1 MKIASIEKILN
12 SYQVLKSRNMKHVS
26 ILVPNS
32 PCILSSVIGAFK
44 VLNTVNNVLKGQGK
58 KPFFKIQLVGISN
71 ETKLYDGLFIVRPEV
86 LLADTEKTD
95 LIIIPAF
102 DGDIQNCMKLNAAY
116 IPWITEQYKMGAEVA
131 SLCTGAFLLASTGLL
146 KGRKCST
153 HWLAADAFKKAFP
166 DVKLQAE
173 KIMTDEFGM
182 YSSGGAYSFLNLM
195 IYLVE
200 KFCGREM
207 AVYCSKVLEIEIE
220 RKSQSPFAI
229 FLGQKNHED
238 EPIKKAQ
245 LFIENNVHAKLSIEQ
260 LSELSAISRRNFE
273 RRFKKATSNTPVEY
287 LQRVKI
293 EAAKKSL
300 ESGRENINE
309 VMYSVG
315 YSDSKAFRTMFK
327 KITGLSPISYR
338 TKYNRE
344 IAIR

>member
-1 MKIASIEKILN
+1 
-12 SYQVLKSRNMKHVS
+12 MKHVS
-26 ILVPNS
+26 ILVPQG

-44 VLNTVNNVLKGQGK
+44 VFSTANNALIREGK
-58 KPFFKIQLVGISN
+58 RPAFKIQLVGLSK
-71 ETKLYDGLFIVRPEV
+71 ETPLYDGLFVMRPEV
-86 LLADTEKTD
+86 LLDDVPKTD

-102 DGDIQNCMKLNAAY
+102 QGDMAISLKLNQAY
-116 IPWITEQYKMGAEVA
+116 IPWITEQYKLGAEVA

-146 KGRKCST
+146 KGKKCST
-153 HWLAADAFKKAFP
+153 HWMAADAFREAFP
-166 DVKLQAE
+166 DVKLLAE
-173 KIMTDEFGM
+173 KIITDEMGI

-195 IYLVE
+195 MYLVE

-229 FLGQKNHED
+229 FTGQKEHED
-238 EPIKKAQ
+238 EQIRKAQ
-245 LFIENNVHAKLSIEQ
+245 LFMENNVNSKVSVEQ
-260 LSELSAISRRNFE
+260 LSEMFAISRRNFE
-273 RRFKKATSNTPVEY
+273 RRFKKATTNTPVEY

-300 ESGRENINE
+300 ESSRENINE

-327 KITGLSPISYR
+327 KITGLSPVNYR
-338 TKYNRE
+338 NKYNRE
-344 IAIR
+344 MAVR

>member
-1 MKIASIEKILN
+1 
-12 SYQVLKSRNMKHVS
+12 MKHVT
-26 ILVPNS
+26 ILVPNG
-32 PCILSSVIGAFK
+32 PCILSSVIGAYK
-44 VLNTVNNVLKGQGK
+44 VFNTVNMAMIENGK
-58 KPFFKIQLVGISN
+58 KPAFKIQLAGLSK
-71 ETKLYDGLFIVRPEV
+71 ETALYDGLFAIRPEI
-86 LLADTEKTD
+86 LLDDVKKTD
-95 LIIIPAF
+95 LIVIPAIQ
-102 DGDIQNCMKLNAAY
+102 GDIPCSLKLNY
-116 IPWITEQYKMGAEVA
+116 DYVPWIIEQYKQGAEVA
-131 SLCTGAFLLASTGLL
+131 SLCTGAFILASTGLL

-153 HWLAADAFKKAFP
+153 HWLAADAFRHAFP
-166 DVKLQAE
+166 DVKLQPE
-173 KIMTDEFGM
+173 KVITDELGI

-195 IYLVE
+195 MYLVE

-229 FLGQKNHED
+229 FTGQKEHED

-245 LFIENNVHAKLSIEQ
+245 LFMENNVGDKVSVEQ
-260 LSELSAISRRNFE
+260 LSEMFAISRRNFE

-300 ESGRENINE
+300 ESSRENINE

-327 KITGLSPISYR
+327 KITGLSPVSYR
-338 TKYNRE
+338 NKYNRE
-344 IAIR
+344 MIVK

>member
-1 MKIASIEKILN
+1 MKRVA
-12 SYQVLKSRNMKHVS
+12 

-32 PCILSSVIGAFK
+32 PCIISSVIGAYK
-44 VLNTVNNVLKGQGK
+44 VFTTVNQTLEMHGK
-58 KPFFKIQLVGISN
+58 RAFFDIKMVGLSD
-71 ETKLYDGLFIVRPEV
+71 ETGLYDGLFLVRPEV
-86 LLADTEKTD
+86 LAKNPQKTA
-95 LIIIPAF
+95 LVVIPAF
-102 DGDIQNCMKLNAAY
+102 NGDIQVCLKLNQEY
-116 IPWITEQYKMGAEVA
+116 IPWIIDQYKQGAEVA

-146 KGRKCST
+146 KGKKCST
-153 HWLAADAFKKAFP
+153 HWLAGNAFRQAFP
-166 DVKLQAE
+166 DVKLQPE
-173 KIMTDEFGM
+173 KIITDELGM

-207 AVYCSKVLEIEIE
+207 AVYCSKLLEIEIE

-229 FLGQKNHED
+229 FMGQKTHED

-245 LFIENNVHAKLSIEQ
+245 VFMENNVSNKVSVDQ
-260 LSELSAISRRNFE
+260 LSDMFAISRRNFE

-300 ESGRENINE
+300 ESNRENVNE

-327 KITGLSPISYR
+327 KITGLSPVSYR
-338 TKYNRE
+338 NKYNRE
-344 IAIR
+344 MAVM

>member
-1 MKIASIEKILN
+1 
-12 SYQVLKSRNMKHVS
+12 MKHVA

-32 PCILSSVIGAFK
+32 PCILSSVIGAYK
-44 VLNTVNNVLKGQGK
+44 VLTTVNMTLIQQSK
-58 KPFFKIQLVGISN
+58 KPFFNIKMIGLSN
-71 ETKLYDGLFIVRPEV
+71 ETSLYDGLFVVRPELMIKDV
-86 LLADTEKTD
+86 HKTD

-102 DGDIQNCMKLNAAY
+102 NGDIGSCLKLNLDY
-116 IPWITEQYKMGAEVA
+116 IPWITEQYKMGAEIA

-146 KGRKCST
+146 KGKKCST
-153 HWLAADAFKKAFP
+153 HWLAAEAFKQAFP
-166 DVKLQAE
+166 DVKLQPE
-173 KIMTDEFGM
+173 KIITDELGM

-195 IYLVE
+195 MYLVE

-207 AVYCSKVLEIEIE
+207 AVYCSKILEVEIE

-229 FLGQKNHED
+229 FVGQKEHED

-245 LFIENNVHAKLSIEQ
+245 LYMENNVSDKVSVDQ
-260 LSELSAISRRNFE
+260 LSEMFAISRRNFE

-300 ESGRENINE
+300 ESSRENINE

-327 KITGLSPISYR
+327 KITGLSPVSYR
-338 TKYNRE
+338 NKYNRE
-344 IAIR
+344 MAVK

>member
-1 MKIASIEKILN
+1 
-12 SYQVLKSRNMKHVS
+12 MKHVS
-26 ILVPNS
+26 ILVPQG

-44 VLNTVNNVLKGQGK
+44 VLTTVNITLKNQGK
-58 KPFFKIQLVGISN
+58 RPLFKVHLVGITN
-71 ETKLYDGLFIVRPEV
+71 ETVLYDGLFVVRPDT
-86 LLADTEKTD
+86 LLQDAPKTD
-95 LIIIPAF
+95 LIIIPALQ
-102 DGDIQNCMKLNAAY
+102 GDIPTSLKMNGAY
-116 IPWITEQYKMGAEVA
+116 IPWIAEQYKLGAEVA

-153 HWLAADAFKKAFP
+153 HWLAADAFKQAFP
-166 DVKLQAE
+166 DVKLQPE
-173 KIMTDEFGM
+173 KIIIDEMGI

-207 AVYCSKVLEIEIE
+207 AVYCAKVLEIEIE

-229 FLGQKNHED
+229 FIGQKEHED
-238 EPIKKAQ
+238 EPIRKAQ
-245 LFIENNVHAKLSIEQ
+245 VYIENNVGNKVSVEQ
-260 LSELSAISRRNFE
+260 LSEMFAISRRNFE

-300 ESGRENINE
+300 ESSRENINE
-309 VMYSVG
+309 VMYAVG

-327 KITGLSPISYR
+327 KITGLSPVSYR
-338 TKYNRE
+338 NKYNRE
-344 IAIR
+344 LAVSLVN

>member
-1 MKIASIEKILN
+1 
-12 SYQVLKSRNMKHVS
+12 MKHVS
-26 ILVPNS
+26 ILVPQG
-32 PCILSSVIGAFK
+32 PCILSSVIGAYK
-44 VLNTVNNVLKGQGK
+44 VFTTVNMCLKNQGK
-58 KPFFKIQLVGISN
+58 KPAFKIQLVGLSD
-71 ETKLYDGLFIVRPEV
+71 ETPLYDGLFIVRPDIMLEDV
-86 LLADTEKTD
+86 DKTD
-95 LIIIPAF
+95 LIIIPA
-102 DGDIQNCMKLNAAY
+102 IQGEIPISLKMNQAY
-116 IPWITEQYKMGAEVA
+116 IPWVTEQYKMGAEVA

-146 KGRKCST
+146 KGKQCST
-153 HWLAADAFKKAFP
+153 HWMAADAFRQAFP

-173 KIMTDEFGM
+173 KIMTDEMGI

-207 AVYCSKVLEIEIE
+207 AVYCSKMLEIEIE

-229 FLGQKNHED
+229 FVGQKEHED

-245 LFIENNVHAKLSIEQ
+245 LFMENNVGNKVSVDQ
-260 LSELSAISRRNFE
+260 LSDMFAISRRNFE

-300 ESGRENINE
+300 ESSRENINE
-309 VMYSVG
+309 VMYAVG

-338 TKYNRE
+338 NKYNRE
-344 IAIR
+344 MAVA